1 MEKLGKEFKDIL
13 NTVTAVGIDNIELM
27 KILKDYEKTKLIFT
41 ALGNSIS
48 TGFSFCDENKPF
60 LDRNELLESACEEY
74 DIDLYKYKFA
84 RSENNSDQNTLNYI
98 LNNYTEK
105 EMNEMNRRDY
115 EKYTLSGNELLSKE
129 KIEEYYGEDKASDVQ
144 IQDILFN
151 TEDEAANIVVY
162 NGLTGSFLDNVTRGG
177 KHKLTNGIKKDL
189 SHVEAILSLIH
200 NSNRENDSNTQV
212 YLCGAPRVLN
222 TSIQET
228 FMNKKL
234 KEIIKRYPHVTYVDN
249 VGRHLIYKG
258 KAKVDLHY
266 DKNEYLK
273 LTHVLLRQIIKN
285 YVINESLIN
294 IDRDLY
300 TLNKDI
306 EMSNKE
312 RSTKDDILSIIS
324 EYAYPFIDQEN
335 ELEFLKTVKN
345 YLLERYCYDFFCLD
359 KKVIKNDIM
368 SLTAH

>member
-1 MEKLGKEFKDIL
+1 MERLGKKYKDIL
-13 NTVTAVGIDNIELM
+13 NTITQVGLDDLDLVKM
-27 KILKDYEKTKLIFT
+27 LKDNEKTKLILT

-60 LDRNELLESACEEY
+60 LDRNELLEAICEEY

-115 EKYTLSGNELLSKE
+115 EKYILGGNELLSKE

-151 TEDEAANIVVY
+151 TEDDAANIVVY

-177 KHKLTNGIKKDL
+177 MHKLTNGIKKDL

-200 NSNRENDSNTQV
+200 NSNRENESNTQV

-222 TSIQET
+222 TSVQDI
-228 FMNKKL
+228 FMNKYL
-234 KEIIKRYPHVTYVDN
+234 RRIIERYPHTTYVDN
-249 VGRHLIYKG
+249 VKRHFIYKG
-258 KAKVDLHY
+258 KSKVDLHY

-273 LTHVLLRQIIKN
+273 LTHVLLKSITKNYIIKD
-285 YVINESLIN
+285 SLMG

-300 TLNKDI
+300 KLNKEI

-312 RSTKDDILSIIS
+312 RDTKDDILNIIS
-324 EYAYPFIDQEN
+324 EYASSFIDQGN
-335 ELEFLKTVKN
+335 GLEFLYTVRK

-359 KKVIKNDIM
+359 KKAIKNEILG
-368 SLTAH
+368 LTKH